1 MINYLYA
8 ILSCESLLVMLLFK
22 NLLTSVDPI
31 PGTSFCRSTFP
42 LAKALPKVKT
52 FFCFSKEYLMLAQ
65 KAGYIVLVPCTYLKI
80 LNFSPESTISCPPSS
95 ATCNGSKR
103 YKSKCRS
110 FKLSIWA
117 DPVDLLIRTKLN
129 SINHWSRT
137 WIRKL
142 CMDVVDLS
150 NYLTCELNFD
160 CIENFQKLPQFS
172 SPKNST
178 CDKRVSQNK
187 GCQKNNTCF
196 GK

>member
-1 MINYLYA
+1 MATDAATTTDQVPKSPKKTQKNLLAFVDFGCWMQTDFFESGSPRAPSIYKRKLVTQTTHMITFLYA

-52 FFCFSKEYLMLAQ
+52 FFCFCKEYLMLAQ

-110 FKLSIWA
+110 FKLSILA
-117 DPVDLLIRTKLN
+117 EPVELLIRTKLN
-129 SINHWSRT
+129 SINH
-137 WIRKL
+137 
-142 CMDVVDLS
+142 
-150 NYLTCELNFD
+150 
-160 CIENFQKLPQFS
+160 
-172 SPKNST
+172 
-178 CDKRVSQNK
+178 
-187 GCQKNNTCF
+187 
-196 GK
+196 